1 MASVLVDACGWA
13 ALMDAGLNLDDAMK
27 GVVGRAEL
35 MVLECVHRELDL
47 LSQQRKGLLLGLL
60 ESRSEK
66 VLDLDGMSH
75 PDEMLVTL
83 SGSRGWPVLTVDR
96 GLKEKLISSGG
107 SYIEVTSG
115 RFLRLV
121 AV

>member
-1 MASVLVDACGWA
+1 MVGVLVDACGWA
-13 ALMDAGLNLDDAMK
+13 ALVDAKLNLDEAMK
-27 GVVGRAEL
+27 GVVGQADL
-35 MVLECVHRELDL
+35 MVLECVHRELEL

-60 ESRSEK
+60 DSRSEK
-66 VLDLDGMSH
+66 VSDLDEMTH

-83 SGSRGWPVLTVDR
+83 SGSSGWPVLTVDR
-96 GLKEKLISSGG
+96 GLKERLISSGG

-121 AV
+121 EV

>member
-1 MASVLVDACGWA
+1 MVGVLVDACGWA
-13 ALMDAGLNLDDAMK
+13 ALMDAGLNLDEAMK
-27 GVVGRAEL
+27 EVVGQADL
-35 MVLECVHRELDL
+35 MVLECVHRELEL

-66 VLDLDGMSH
+66 VSDLDGVTH
-75 PDEMLVTL
+75 PDEMLVIL
-83 SGSRGWPVLTVDR
+83 SGSGGWPVLTVDR
-96 GLKEKLISSGG
+96 GLKEKLISSGC

-121 AV
+121 GT

>member
-1 MASVLVDACGWA
+1 MVGVLVDACGWA
-13 ALMDAGLNLDDAMK
+13 ALMDAGLNLDEAMK
-27 GVVGRAEL
+27 GVVGQADL
-35 MVLECVHRELDL
+35 MVLECVQRELEL

-66 VLDLDGMSH
+66 VSDLDGMTH

-83 SGSRGWPVLTVDR
+83 SGSSGWPVLTVDR
-96 GLKEKLISSGG
+96 GLKERLISSGC

-121 AV
+121 GT

>member
-1 MASVLVDACGWA
+1 MVGVLVDACGWA
-13 ALMDAGLNLDDAMK
+13 ALMDAGLNLDEAMK
-27 GVVGRAEL
+27 GVVGQADL
-35 MVLECVHRELDL
+35 MVRECVQRELER
-47 LSQQRKGLLLGLL
+47 LSQHRTGLLLGLL

-66 VLDLDGMSH
+66 VSDLDGMTH

-83 SGSRGWPVLTVDR
+83 SGSSGWPVLTVDR
-96 GLKEKLISSGG
+96 GLKERLISSGC

-121 AV
+121 GT

>member
-1 MASVLVDACGWA
+1 MVGVLVDACGWA
-13 ALMDAGLNLDDAMK
+13 ALMDAGLNLDEAMK
-27 GVVGRAEL
+27 GVVGQADL
-35 MVLECVHRELDL
+35 MVLECVQRELEL
-47 LSQQRKGLLLGLL
+47 LSQHRTGLLLGLL

-66 VLDLDGMSH
+66 VSDLDGMTH

-83 SGSRGWPVLTVDR
+83 SGSSGWPVLTVDR
-96 GLKEKLISSGG
+96 GLKERLISSGC

-121 AV
+121 GT

>member
-1 MASVLVDACGWA
+1 
-13 ALMDAGLNLDDAMK
+13 MDAGLNLDEAMK
-27 GVVGRAEL
+27 GVVGQADL
-35 MVLECVHRELDL
+35 MVLECVQLELEL
-47 LSQQRKGLLLGLL
+47 LSRQKKGLLLGLL

-66 VLDLDGMSH
+66 VSNLDGMVH

-83 SGSRGWPVLTVDR
+83 SGSSGWPVLTVDR
-96 GLKEKLISSGG
+96 GLKERLISSGC

-121 AV
+121 GT

>member
-1 MASVLVDACGWA
+1 MVGVLVDACGWA
-13 ALMDAGLNLDDAMK
+13 ALMDAGLNLDEAMK
-27 GVVGRAEL
+27 GVVGQADL
-35 MVLECVHRELDL
+35 MVLECVQLELAL
-47 LSQQRKGLLLGLL
+47 LSRQRKGLLLGLL

-66 VLDLDGMSH
+66 VSDLDGMAH

-83 SGSRGWPVLTVDR
+83 SGSSGWPVLTVDR
-96 GLKEKLISSGG
+96 GLKERLISSGC

-121 AV
+121 GT